1 MSIDFEP
8 DKLYSFI
15 ASNGHKEVDDDSLHA
30 KTNLTK
36 KKKRKQITF
45 SQLIGN

>member
-8 DKLYSFI
+8 DKLYSLI

-36 KKKRKQITF
+36 KKKENK
-45 SQLIGN
+45 SHSLN